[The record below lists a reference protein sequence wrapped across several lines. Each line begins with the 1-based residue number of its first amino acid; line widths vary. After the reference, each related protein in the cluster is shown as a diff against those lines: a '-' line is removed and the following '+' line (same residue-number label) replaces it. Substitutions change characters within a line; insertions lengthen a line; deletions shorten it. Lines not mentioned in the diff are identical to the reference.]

1 MPTAKRSAK
10 RASYRSSTTRAHMM
24 HQKRGKKSG
33 LPPGTLVHIG
43 ARVAEKVT
51 VTVID
56 YNEAEVHERKVSKLE
71 ELKPYVHSTNTT
83 WINID
88 GLHET
93 DVIATI
99 GGYFNVHQL
108 FLEDI
113 VNTSHRP
120 RVEDADDYLFIVL
133 KTLHYDDKQDLIA
146 TEQLSMVVAPNF
158 VLSFQ
163 EKEGPLFDHLKERI
177 RADKGRVRK
186 GGTDYLAYCIIDA
199 VVDNYF
205 VLLEQ
210 LADKVE
216 VLEEELV
223 TNATPAVLH
232 EIHKLKTDM
241 IFLRRS
247 VWPLREVINMLASGQ
262 SSLVKDSTLPYFR
275 DVYDHTIHVV
285 DTMETFRDIVSGM
298 LDIYL
303 SSVSNRLNEIMKTLT
318 ILSSIFIP
326 LTFLVGWYGMNFKRM
341 PELDWQWGYPMV
353 MVVTACV
360 IITMVA
366 FIKRRKWF

>member
-1 MPTAKRSAK
+1 M
-10 RASYRSSTTRAHMM
+10 
-24 HQKRGKKSG
+24 
-33 LPPGTLVHIG
+33 
-43 ARVAEKVT
+43 
-51 VTVID
+51 
-56 YNEAEVHERKVSKLE
+56 
-71 ELKPYVHSTNTT
+71 
-83 WINID
+83 
-88 GLHET
+88 
-93 DVIATI
+93 
-99 GGYFNVHQL
+99 HQL